1 MTLHLHPPLEAQM
14 HEVKLDACTV
24 TFLEED
30 LVHAH
35 FSAGRVITEE
45 EVQEMFDAIEARRGN
60 RKVLLM
66 VSVGEGTSMSNE
78 ARAFASSEIS
88 NKYIAADAIVVRD
101 FVHQLAANVFVRHHK
116 PGRPIKMFPDQ
127 ESALQWLQQQRPL
140 IDRSN

>member
-1 MTLHLHPPLEAQM
+1 M

-35 FSAGRVITEE
+35 FSAGRVITEQ
-45 EVQEMFDAIEARRGN
+45 EVQEMFDAIEARRGTK
-60 RKVLLM
+60 KVLLM
-66 VSVGEGTSMSNE
+66 VTVGEGTSMSNE
-78 ARAFASSEIS
+78 ARAFASSEVS

-116 PGRPIKMFPDQ
+116 PGRPIKMFPET
-127 ESALQWLQQQRPL
+127 ESALQWLKQQRPH
-140 IDRSN
+140 IDRTN